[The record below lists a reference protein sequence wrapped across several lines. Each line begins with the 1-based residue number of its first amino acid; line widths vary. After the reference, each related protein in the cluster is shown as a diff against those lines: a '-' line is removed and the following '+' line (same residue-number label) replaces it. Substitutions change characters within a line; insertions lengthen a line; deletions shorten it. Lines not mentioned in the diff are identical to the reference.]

1 MLTFEDCVGLC
12 GLTAEEI
19 AAIAR
24 HEHLPEIVALELGA
38 SLARTPRGKRAV
50 ADMIRDDI
58 AVADGKGDTHEAAR
72 LGLVLRQF
80 VDGGTAGAADR
91 DLEHRLRA
99 LGFDGDAAAWVRR
112 RVESYMAAMG
122 RVFGVEVTGLRRR
135 FPLEMLAA
143 ETRCAAC
150 EATARCRRFLAGTD
164 DEPREFCPNAGMLA
178 QIRATVVLV

>member
-12 GLTAEEI
+12 GLSAEEV

-38 SLARTPRGKRAV
+38 GLARTSRGKRAI

-58 AVADGKGDTHEAAR
+58 TVADEKGDAHEAAR
-72 LGLVLRQF
+72 LGGVLRRF
-80 VDGGTAGAADR
+80 VRGDTAGR

-99 LGFDGDAAAWVRR
+99 LGFDDDGAVWVQR

-122 RVFGVEVTGLRRR
+122 RVFGVEVAGLHHR

-150 EATARCRRFLAGTD
+150 EATARCRRFLAGAD
-164 DEPREFCPNAGMLA
+164 DEPREFCPNAGALT
-178 QIRATVVLV
+178 QLRATIAPV